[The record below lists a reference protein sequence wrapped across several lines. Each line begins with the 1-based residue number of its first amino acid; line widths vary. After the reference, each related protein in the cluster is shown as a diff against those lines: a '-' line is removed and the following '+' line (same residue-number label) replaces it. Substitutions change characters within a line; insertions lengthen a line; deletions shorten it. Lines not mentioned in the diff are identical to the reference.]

1 MTAEFSFCVFTEQRL
16 LTEEIST
23 LSCSLVQTRALT
35 PVCER
40 VALKI
45 ISKPF
50 TTSPKKKKKE
60 NRWIHV
66 LSFLFFTL
74 YSKGKFQRESMKY
87 KLFLEL

>member
-1 MTAEFSFCVFTEQRL
+1 MTAEFSFCVFSEQRL

-50 TTSPKKKKKE
+50 TTSPKKKKKGKQMDTC
-60 NRWIHV
+60 IIISV
-66 LSFLFFTL
+66 LHII
-74 YSKGKFQRESMKY
+74 FQRKIPERVY
-87 KLFLEL
+87 EV